1 MSFLNHT
8 ATHAEDLAPHAAGPW
23 STRLRTEPQRRL
35 LRALWATGIVVFV
48 WAAVFKLDK
57 VTHATG
63 RVIPSV
69 ENQVVQ
75 HLEGGIIAEVL
86 VTEGARVAAGQVVM
100 RITDQFTTADAA
112 NARTDVVSR
121 QIRLAS
127 LEAEIGG
134 AASFAV
140 DPALARQAP
149 HIAESE
155 TGLFV
160 ARRSQLSQELAVIE
174 SQARAHRSE
183 IASIEA
189 RLQSLRAEEEI
200 QQERLRLLESA
211 AARNAASRQE
221 VLDRRATLEQ
231 LRTRISDS
239 ATAIPQIRAQA
250 QEAESRAASARARFL
265 AEAEQEAAEL
275 RVELAQA
282 EQSLT
287 AFDDRSSRGEV
298 RAPMDGVVK
307 EIFFATV
314 GGVVRGGDPLIE
326 ITPLDDRI
334 LIEARLTPED
344 RADVWPGQD
353 ATVKISAYDFTT
365 HGGLAARVIDI
376 SPDALQDQQGETY
389 FRVRLSADA
398 SQFGSEFPVIPGM
411 TADVDIQAGR
421 RTILSYLLSPI
432 QDVSERALRE

>member
-1 MSFLNHT
+1 
-8 ATHAEDLAPHAAGPW
+8 
-23 STRLRTEPQRRL
+23 LRTEPQRRL

-121 QIRLAS
+121 QIRLAR

-200 QQERLRLLESA
+200 P
-211 AARNAASRQE
+211 
-221 VLDRRATLEQ
+221 RRAT
-231 LRTRISDS
+231 
-239 ATAIPQIRAQA
+239 PPP
-250 QEAESRAASARARFL
+250 ARR
-265 AEAEQEAAEL
+265 
-275 RVELAQA
+275 
-282 EQSLT
+282 SLT
-287 AFDDRSSRGEV
+287 AAPPSNSCGRGFPTAPPRSLKS
-298 RAPMDGVVK
+298 AP
-307 EIFFATV
+307 
-314 GGVVRGGDPLIE
+314 
-326 ITPLDDRI
+326 
-334 LIEARLTPED
+334 RL
-344 RADVWPGQD
+344 RR
-353 ATVKISAYDFTT
+353 
-365 HGGLAARVIDI
+365 LRAARPRRGRGFWRKRNKRRLNSASS
-376 SPDALQDQQGETY
+376 SPRRN
-389 FRVRLSADA
+389 RV
-398 SQFGSEFPVIPGM
+398 
-411 TADVDIQAGR
+411 
-421 RTILSYLLSPI
+421 
-432 QDVSERALRE
+432 